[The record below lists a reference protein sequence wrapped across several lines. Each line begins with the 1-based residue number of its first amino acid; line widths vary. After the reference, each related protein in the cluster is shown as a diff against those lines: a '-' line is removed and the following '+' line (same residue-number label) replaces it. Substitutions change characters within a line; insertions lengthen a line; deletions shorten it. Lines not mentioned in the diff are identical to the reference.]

1 MLPSKITHELS
12 LERLDPKHTE
22 AIFHLTDKNRTYLR
36 QWLPWV
42 DNVHTAEDTRAFII
56 TTQAQFER
64 NEGFQMAI
72 VWQGEI
78 VGAIGHHRIDWANR
92 STSLG
97 YWLAEPYQGKG
108 IMTQACRELVN
119 HAFQTLNLN
128 RVEIRAATANYRS
141 QAVPKRLGF
150 QQEGIA
156 REAEWLYDHFV
167 DLIIFGLLRRD

>member
-12 LERLDPKHTE
+12 LERLDPKH
-22 AIFHLTDKNRTYLR
+22 ADVIFQLTDKNRTYLR

-42 DNVHTAEDTRAFII
+42 DSTHTTEDTRAFII

-92 STSLG
+92 ST
-97 YWLAEPYQGKG
+97 
-108 IMTQACRELVN
+108 
-119 HAFQTLNLN
+119 
-128 RVEIRAATANYRS
+128 
-141 QAVPKRLGF
+141 
-150 QQEGIA
+150 
-156 REAEWLYDHFV
+156 
-167 DLIIFGLLRRD
+167 